1 MEEQLGGRG
10 NLPDRIYSIYLL
22 RGAKFTPALC
32 SVRATSRPRR
42 RGLWCLPSA
51 TGGAIAAW
59 RSVPLAVAL
68 ARGYSSLWAVPCSV
82 HKRGTLWA
90 WHVPRATV
98 DVGAPRA
105 RKGPGRLCTSA
116 FRREWC
122 AQAPPR
128 GCTALPAWNRG
139 GIRDVSGCCRAST
152 VRVARRV
159 RELQALSRQ
168 TQTALRSYIATQWF
182 EAAVAARTAVVQRA
196 ALR

>member
-1 MEEQLGGRG
+1 MRAQGTPMRSFVWHFGS
-10 NLPDRIYSIYLL
+10 PVSTASAAA
-22 RGAKFTPALC
+22 GATPPSVGL
-32 SVRATSRPRR
+32 VRAIHVRGCATAGCARRQRLGRREGARQWRRASEFALLQSTS
-42 RGLWCLPSA
+42 
-51 TGGAIAAW
+51 
-59 RSVPLAVAL
+59 
-68 ARGYSSLWAVPCSV
+68 
-82 HKRGTLWA
+82 
-90 WHVPRATV
+90 VPRATV

-139 GIRDVSGCCRAST
+139 GSRDVGGCCRAST

-168 TQTALRSYIATQWF
+168 TQAALRSYIATQWF